1 MGQSG
6 ENMSRFRGR
15 YDYAID
21 VKGRVN
27 IPAKFRKA
35 LSPDANE
42 TFIVCRAPGGCLRAY
57 AQDVWNKHEDELSSR
72 PQTPETLRHQ
82 RLVYS
87 TLAESTLDAQGRIS
101 LTTLQ
106 MKMVGLTK
114 NVTLIGQNG
123 YIELWD
129 TDRFNSYVGTQED
142 FDEVFFKSVE
152 SGVRTIGH

>member
-1 MGQSG
+1 
-6 ENMSRFRGR
+6 MSRFRGR
-15 YDYAID
+15 YDYAVDI
-21 VKGRVN
+21 KGRVN
-27 IPAKFRKA
+27 IPAKFRKS
-35 LSPDANE
+35 LSVDANE
-42 TFIVCRAPGGCLRAY
+42 TFIICRAPNGCLRAY
-57 AQDVWNKHEDELSSR
+57 AQDVWNRYEDELSSR

-106 MKMVGLTK
+106 MKMVGLVK

-129 TDRFNSYVGTQED
+129 TDRFNTYVGNQED

-152 SGVRTIGH
+152 SGVRRIER